1 MRGSVDG
8 YKGQSFLNKCKNE
21 GKTITIVKTD
31 DEKVLGLFTDLNFD
45 GSGSWI
51 KGNKNSFLF
60 EFLDNKVIKCKCVNN
75 KMKLLP
81 QEMVIF

>member
-8 YKGQSFLNKCKNE
+8 YKGQTFLNKCKNK

-31 DEKVLGLFTDLNFD
+31 DEKAFGLYTDINFD

-51 KGNKNSFLF
+51 DGNKNSYLF
-60 EFLDNKVIKCKCVNN
+60 AFLDNKVIKCKCVNN
-75 KMKLLP
+75 KN
-81 QEMVIF
+81 EIASSENG